1 MLGSFIENVDCVRV
15 RYTSEDR
22 GKGLKKEENKAGE
35 TGGLIDRLIRRH
47 VIQAAAI
54 YVAVAWG
61 ALEILI
67 TLQEKLGW
75 PEVISIWATRLF
87 VAGFPLAVILA
98 WRRDIQSR
106 PAKVGLV
113 ALAVGVAGA
122 ALWLTWSAGPG
133 PGGPAAKLPP
143 VSDAIATVAV
153 LPFKNGNG
161 DPAYDYLATGFT
173 GELIGRLS
181 KHPDLAV
188 VQEQSVN
195 APLLASLV
203 PVAKAATLNAD
214 FLVQGRVVRED
225 KFIEVTASM
234 EDLDGRV
241 LWSEVLREPYS
252 AEDVIAIQ
260 RRISGEISR
269 VLGTAL
275 DAPVYCGDTT
285 DLDAME
291 LYYRGRLKVG
301 TRITET
307 MEEGM
312 DLLKQAVEA
321 DPYYG
326 RAWSDLGGA
335 QLVLSGRMGDPMVG
349 DRERAG
355 MLQSMAMTSFRRALD
370 ICPTIGAAYKVI
382 VPYYEGIENHS
393 IEQEMEWRDSLA
405 MDPNDAALLRQ
416 YAFHLMQHGLNQQA
430 VEAMQRAYD
439 NEPLMPMIPRQL
451 AHALMRAGRCDEALS
466 LAEEAAEM
474 GGPPAVGIE
483 GPCAQQRRDPEALKR
498 AFRSYVDVGMGF
510 PFEALQLA
518 PEDMAEAVLAEGH
531 PLRPVI
537 ADRMRALWEEN
548 PDPEKNMHIYWIVAT
563 ATHIGDLDLAFEI
576 LETTAYEG
584 GFYPYNIPWSPL
596 FDAEETSSQLRS
608 DPRFVELMEKTGYP
622 EYWRK
627 YGWPAVCEPA
637 GEDFRCF

>member
-1 MLGSFIENVDCVRV
+1 
-15 RYTSEDR
+15 
-22 GKGLKKEENKAGE
+22 LKNEEKTPARN
-35 TGGLIDRLIRRH
+35 TGFFDRLIKRH

-54 YVAVAWG
+54 YIAVAWG

-75 PEVISIWATRLF
+75 PETISIWATRLF

-98 WRRDIQSR
+98 WRRDIRSR

-113 ALAVGVAGA
+113 ALAVGVAGV

-133 PGGPAAKLPP
+133 PGGPAARLPP
-143 VSDAIATVAV
+143 VNSAIATVAV
-153 LPFKNGNG
+153 LPFENGSG
-161 DPAYDYLATGFT
+161 DPAYDYLASGFT

-203 PVAKAATLNAD
+203 PLAKAATLHAD
-214 FLVQGRVVRED
+214 FLVQGRVLRED
-225 KFIEVTASM
+225 KFIEVGASL

-260 RRISGEISR
+260 RRISGEVSR

-275 DAPVYCGDTT
+275 DAPVYCGETT

-326 RAWSDLGGA
+326 RAWSELGGA
-335 QLVLSGRMGDPMVG
+335 QLVLSGRMGDPPVG

-355 MLQSMAMTSFRRALD
+355 MLGSMAMTSFRRALD
-370 ICPTIGAAYKVI
+370 ICPTIGGAYKVV
-382 VPYYEGIENHS
+382 VPPYEGIDNES
-393 IEQEMEWRDSLA
+393 IDQEMQFRDSLA
-405 MDPNDAALLRQ
+405 MDPNDAGLLRH
-416 YAFHLMQHGLNQQA
+416 YAFHLMQHGLNEQA
-430 VEAMQRAYD
+430 VEAMQRAYE

-451 AHALMRAGRCDEALS
+451 AHALMKAGRCDEALP
-466 LAEEAAEM
+466 LAAEAEEI
-474 GGPPAVGIE
+474 GGQPAVGIE
-483 GPCAQQRRDPEALKR
+483 GPCAQQRRDLEALQR
-498 AFRSYVDVGMGF
+498 AFRGYVSVGMGF
-510 PFEALQLA
+510 PFEALGLP
-518 PEDMAEAVLAEGH
+518 PEDMAEAVLVEGH

-537 ADRMRALWEEN
+537 ADRMRTLWEEN
-548 PDPEKNMHIYWIVAT
+548 PIPAKNMHIYWMVST

-576 LETTAYEG
+576 LDTIAYED

-596 FDAEETSSQLRS
+596 FEAEKTSSRLRS
-608 DPRFVELMEKTGYP
+608 DPRFVELMERSGYP

-627 YGWPAVCEPA
+627 FGWPDVCEPE
-637 GEDFRCF
+637 GDQFRCF

>member
-1 MLGSFIENVDCVRV
+1 MKNE
-15 RYTSEDR
+15 E
-22 GKGLKKEENKAGE
+22 KKPARN
-35 TGGLIDRLIRRH
+35 TGFVDRLIKRH

-75 PEVISIWATRLF
+75 PEAISIWATRLF

-98 WRRDIQSR
+98 WRRDIRNR

-113 ALAVGVAGA
+113 ALALGVAGV

-133 PGGPAAKLPP
+133 PGGPAARLPP
-143 VSDAIATVAV
+143 VSSAIATVAV
-153 LPFKNGNG
+153 LPFENGSG
-161 DPAYDYLATGFT
+161 DPAYDYLASGFT

-203 PVAKAATLNAD
+203 PVAKATTLHAD
-214 FLVQGRVVRED
+214 FLVQGRVLRED
-225 KFIEVTASM
+225 KFIEVSASL

-269 VLGTAL
+269 VLGTTL
-275 DAPVYCGDTT
+275 DAPVYCGETI

-326 RAWSDLGGA
+326 RAWSELGGA
-335 QLVLSGRMGDPMVG
+335 QLVLSGRMQDPVDG

-355 MLQSMAMTSFRRALD
+355 MLGSMAMTSFRRALD
-370 ICPTIGAAYKVI
+370 ICPTIGGAYKVI
-382 VPYYEGIENHS
+382 VPPYEGIDNES
-393 IEQEMEWRDSLA
+393 IDQEMQFRDSLA
-405 MDPNDAALLRQ
+405 MDPNDAGLLRH
-416 YAFHLMQHGLNQQA
+416 YAFHLMQHGLNEQA
-430 VEAMQRAYD
+430 VEAMQRAYE

-451 AHALMRAGRCDEALS
+451 AHALMKAGRCDEALP
-466 LAEEAAEM
+466 LAAEAEEM
-474 GGPPAVGIE
+474 GGQPAVGIE
-483 GPCAQQRRDPEALKR
+483 GPCAQQRRDVDALQN
-498 AFRSYVDVGMGF
+498 AFRGYVSVGMGF
-510 PFEALQLA
+510 PFEALGLS
-518 PEDMAEAVLAEGH
+518 PEDMAEAVLVEGH

-548 PDPEKNMHIYWIVAT
+548 PDPAKNMHIYWIVAT

-576 LETTAYEG
+576 LDTIAYEG

-596 FDAEETSSQLRS
+596 FEAEETSSRLRS
-608 DPRFVELMEKTGYP
+608 DPRFVEIIQKTGYP

-627 YGWPAVCEPA
+627 YGWPDVCEPK
-637 GEDFRCF
+637 GDQFRCF